1 MKQGDLVKFTFAK
14 TSDLFNKGN
23 KWSYAI
29 LLQSQVSPPNSWII
43 LLQDGQKMFAAH
55 EELELIRA
63 CR

>member
-14 TSDLFNKGN
+14 TSTTFNKEN

-29 LLQSQVSPPNSWII
+29 LLEKVSAPPRSWII
-43 LLQDGQKMFAAH
+43 LLQDGQKMHADIS
-55 EELELIRA
+55 ELELVRA